1 MRVAKRLLQRREP
14 DVINL
19 KQIGKKSENTIEI
32 RAFSSDKQ
40 LLALYRTIDK
50 DLIGISIVRKFI
62 ESVQEEKIEGYQLR

>member
-50 DLIGISIVRKFI
+50 D
-62 ESVQEEKIEGYQLR
+62 